1 MAACFGLLC
10 KMLDGN
16 CVRPVLEMC
25 PEFGID
31 TSVLDPSHGYNT
43 SYQDDLQR
51 NMGLVRVTNLK
62 DTFRKVSLKSFER
75 SFICKVYD
83 LFNMIPQHLKVK
95 GLKESWSLVM
105 KDGQRF
111 ISSM

>member
-1 MAACFGLLC
+1 MFVVFFSKAEDEDVDMSFE
-10 KMLDGN
+10 DSDE
-16 CVRPVLEMC
+16 V
-25 PEFGID
+25 
-31 TSVLDPSHGYNT
+31 
-43 SYQDDLQR
+43 Q
-51 NMGLVRVTNLK
+51 
-62 DTFRKVSLKSFER
+62 SFER